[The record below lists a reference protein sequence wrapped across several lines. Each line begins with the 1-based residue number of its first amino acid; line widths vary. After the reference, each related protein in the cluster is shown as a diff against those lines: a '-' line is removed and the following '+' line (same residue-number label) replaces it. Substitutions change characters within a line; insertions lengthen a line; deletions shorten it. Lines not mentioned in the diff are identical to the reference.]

1 MHSLW
6 ESPTRQQTWLG
17 GGASHAVHLDVV
29 ICHIQ
34 PRQTHLTAAVEEVSC
49 REDLTTS
56 TPRNI
61 ITPGSPKC
69 PTEHISSPCRDQKA
83 MSKVKKT
90 LSISVRSVS
99 SLCRVHANLLCNVT
113 CDQV

>member
-6 ESPTRQQTWLG
+6 ESPTRQQAWLG

-56 TPRNI
+56 SPRNI
-61 ITPGSPKC
+61 ITPGSPK
-69 PTEHISSPCRDQKA
+69 
-83 MSKVKKT
+83 MSNRTYLFSLSRPKGHEQSEKKR
-90 LSISVRSVS
+90 LA
-99 SLCRVHANLLCNVT
+99 SL
-113 CDQV
+113 